1 MSTDARS
8 PAARQWAM
16 GDYAAVARHF
26 LGLARHVVDAAGVRD
41 GERVADLA
49 AGTGNVAC
57 EAARRG
63 AVVEASDLTPELVE
77 QGRGRCAV
85 EGLDVSWAVADV
97 QALPY
102 ENGCFDRVL
111 SALGTMFGPDPA
123 ATAAEAFRVLRPG
136 GTFAMA
142 SWTPDGYLGR
152 LGDVLD
158 ELSPPAP
165 GEPPRPVL
173 WGDEATARER
183 LAPHAAEIAFAR
195 GAVRSE
201 FPSVDEA
208 RAFQERSYPNLAAAR
223 ASMPPDRYAQL
234 MDTMMAFA
242 AEHNLAD
249 DGRLVND
256 VEYLIVVA
264 TKPAG

>member
-1 MSTDARS
+1 MSTDAR
-8 PAARQWAM
+8 PAAARQWAM
-16 GDYAAVARHF
+16 GDYPAVARHF
-26 LGLARHVVDAAGVRD
+26 LGLARHLVDIAGVRE

-49 AGTGNVAC
+49 AGTGNVAR

-63 AVVEASDLTPELVE
+63 AVVEASDITPELVE
-77 QGRGRCAV
+77 DGRGRCAV
-85 EGLDVSWAVADV
+85 EGLEVSWAVADV
-97 QALPY
+97 QKLPY
-102 ENGCFDRVL
+102 ENSCFDRAL

-158 ELSPPAP
+158 ELAPPPPDA
-165 GEPPRPVL
+165 PPRPVL
-173 WGDEATARER
+173 WGDEAVARER
-183 LAPHAAEIAFAR
+183 LAPHAADIGFAR
-195 GAVRSE
+195 GAVRWE
-201 FPSVDEA
+201 FPSLDEA
-208 RAFQERSYPNLAAAR
+208 RAFQERSYPNLVSAR
-223 ASMPPDRYAQL
+223 ETMPPDRYADL
-234 MDTMMAFA
+234 IDTMMAFA
-242 AEHNLAD
+242 AEHNLAA

-264 TKPAG
+264 TKPAA